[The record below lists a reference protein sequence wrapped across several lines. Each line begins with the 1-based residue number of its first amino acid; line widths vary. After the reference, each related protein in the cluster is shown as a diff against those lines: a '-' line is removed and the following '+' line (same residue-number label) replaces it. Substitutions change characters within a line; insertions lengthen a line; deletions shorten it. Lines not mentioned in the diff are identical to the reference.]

1 MLPELPPFA
10 DGQLVVAVHS
20 HEVPALEVL
29 EEAAKGL
36 MPAVVL
42 SGRDL
47 LRLAPR
53 PVSQADAAGWL
64 ARLLPNLVQSYRAQG
79 IRTLLL
85 AYPFVR
91 AQSVAA
97 VRAAVATWLPHGQVW
112 RLTLDESEVRRRL
125 QGPDAERRCMAWQQ
139 LHRAQEAEARSGDF
153 GEELVLGGDPATD
166 AAPIVAR
173 MTQPVLVVEPDPGW
187 PGAYEAAQRELA
199 LGLGGHAKE
208 IHHIGSTS
216 VPGLP
221 AKPIIDIMITVEEL
235 APVRTWIPDLRA
247 LGYRFVDHP
256 QNTDRLVFVR
266 TAAPAVN
273 LHFVA
278 DDSGELARH
287 LRFRDRLRA
296 DEELRARYAELKRG
310 LASAYPE
317 QRWLYTESKSAF
329 IRAAEA

>member
-20 HEVPALEVL
+20 HDVPAIAVL

-42 SGRDL
+42 SGGDL

-64 ARLLPNLVQSYRAQG
+64 ARLLPSLAKSYREQG
-79 IRTLLL
+79 IRTVLL
-85 AYPFVR
+85 AYPFVYVR
-91 AQSVAA
+91 SVAA

-112 RLTLDESEVRRRL
+112 RLTLEENEVRRRL
-125 QGPDAERRCMAWQQ
+125 RGPEAERRCLAWQQ
-139 LHRAQEAEARSGDF
+139 LHRAQEAEARTGDF
-153 GEELVLGGDPATD
+153 GEPLALSDDPVAD
-166 AAPIVAR
+166 AAPIIER
-173 MTQPVLVVEPDPGW
+173 MTQPVRVVEPDVDW
-187 PGAYEAAQRELA
+187 PRHYEAARHELA
-199 LGLGGHAKE
+199 MGLGAHAQE

-221 AKPIIDIMITVEEL
+221 AKPIIDVMVTVEDL
-235 APVRTWIPDLRA
+235 ARVRTWISDLRA

-266 TAAPAVN
+266 SAAPAVN

-278 DDSGELARH
+278 AGSGELDRH

-296 DEELRARYAELKRG
+296 DPELRDRYAELKRG

-329 IRAAEA
+329 IRTAQV